1 MHHSNNGPFYCKS
14 MDKAM
19 GYIDNR
25 FKKLE
30 EMAKSISDPYVRDQ
44 QIRNLKKTK
53 KRMADSLDVI
63 KGIKC

>member
-1 MHHSNNGPFYCKS
+1 
-14 MDKAM
+14 M
-19 GYIDNR
+19 GYIDDK

-30 EMAKSISDPYVRDQ
+30 EIAKSISDPYVRDQ

-53 KRMADSLDVI
+53 KTMVDSLDVI